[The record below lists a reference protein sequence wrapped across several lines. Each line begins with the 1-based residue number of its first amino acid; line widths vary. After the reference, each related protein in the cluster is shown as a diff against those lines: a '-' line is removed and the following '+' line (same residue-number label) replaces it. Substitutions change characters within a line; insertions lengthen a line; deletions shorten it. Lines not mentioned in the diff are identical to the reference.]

1 MNYRK
6 DREGNMR
13 GYNNGRFELRTISPH
28 FGQTVV
34 GTFDSIEAAQVGKD
48 LKMRSQDLP
57 LVIYDI
63 KTDRPITGSIR

>member
-34 GTFDSIEAAQVGKD
+34 GIYKTIEEAQEAKQ
-48 LKMRSQDLP
+48 LKIRSQALP
-57 LVIYDI
+57 VIIYDMQE
-63 KTDRPITGSIR
+63 DQPIVRHK

>member
-34 GTFDSIEAAQVGKD
+34 GIYKTIEEAQEAKQM
-48 LKMRSQDLP
+48 KMRSQALP
-57 LVIYDI
+57 VIIYDMQ
-63 KTDRPITGSIR
+63 DDQPIVRHK